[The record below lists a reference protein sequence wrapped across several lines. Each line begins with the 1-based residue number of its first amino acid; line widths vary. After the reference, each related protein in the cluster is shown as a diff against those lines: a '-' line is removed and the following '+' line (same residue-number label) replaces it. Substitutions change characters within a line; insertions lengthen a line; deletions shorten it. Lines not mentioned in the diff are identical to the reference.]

1 VAARSVTRSG
11 DAVRCVGV
19 SMPDRCAAQCSQN
32 GTDVPQCR
40 QQAAVLENMM
50 PKVIVFLSPA
60 WSRDIDDGGLILTVK
75 SRPDGD
81 KTVTNRHT
89 VSGDTSA
96 S

>member
-1 VAARSVTRSG
+1 MPCDVSACQCRI
-11 DAVRCVGV
+11 DVRPSAG
-19 SMPDRCAAQCSQN
+19 QN

-75 SRPDGD
+75 SRPDAD